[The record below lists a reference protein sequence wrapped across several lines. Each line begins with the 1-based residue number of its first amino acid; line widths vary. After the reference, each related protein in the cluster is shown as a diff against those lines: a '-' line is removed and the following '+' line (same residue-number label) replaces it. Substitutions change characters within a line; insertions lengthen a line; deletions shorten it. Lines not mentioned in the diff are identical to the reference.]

1 MLTKEVCR
9 SIEQACQVAGAL
21 ELNGVKLEEPTPA
34 ILDIREFDFDVHVAM
49 QPAGTAYYNSLR
61 REAAR
66 RLDALKK
73 EFDIWRKK
81 KMLAAKRA
89 LTAKRTASKPTKDDI
104 EIRYTVDN
112 EADIIKWNGRL
123 QQRQKTLDDIESW
136 CEAWKQKSFG
146 MRDFSESHA
155 DEYYSTDTITEDKVS
170 AGQRRRQR
178 MREVKEQIRNGKK
191 D

>member
-104 EIRYTVDN
+104 EIQVQGDELTIKGKRKPMDEDDSVYHRRERGTGDFARFLTLPVEINASKVDATLN
-112 EADIIKWNGRL
+112 NGVL
-123 QQRQKTLDDIESW
+123 LLTLPKAAS
-136 CEAWKQKSFG
+136 ARPKQIS
-146 MRDFSESHA
+146 
-155 DEYYSTDTITEDKVS
+155 
-170 AGQRRRQR
+170 
-178 MREVKEQIRNGKK
+178 VKAK
-191 D
+191 